1 MAVLLRWS
9 IAGALG
15 VAWACTASAATLDAS
30 LLPRVRAAT
39 FEVVAAK
46 ADESKVVYEKPLPL
60 DQIPFQQRNDKYR
73 SVGTAFAI
81 GGGRFVTAMHVFI
94 DGIDS
99 LQGPL
104 SLRDEQGHVFAID
117 KVLSFSPQEDFV
129 AFSLVK
135 APDVQPLEMERD
147 APLNESVFAVGNAL
161 GTGVVIRDGL
171 YTSDTPE
178 EEQGR
183 WKWMRFSAPAS
194 PGNSGGPLI
203 DDKGKVIGVVLR
215 KSPNENLNFALPI
228 GRVLDASDKQ
238 AAIDLPQRFNPSFSS
253 EMHSGRL
260 QTTVN
265 LPLTYAAFNTR
276 IAQLTN
282 EAVQAASQ
290 AWLRDNAATLFPAG
304 PGSHELLLRGPWN
317 GSLPTLATQGGSGNW
332 VRPEPHPGR
341 VPLPD
346 KGWAEQVAMGGGMS
360 WHLHSEADAPTTG
373 KGGRAVMD
381 TLLQEGNM
389 SRDVGEDKVKLRSL
403 GDARSSETFTDRQG
417 RTWHLDA
424 FAMPFIDSE
433 ILLATTATP
442 DGASGML
449 RFCRARDAVK
459 TGIQMRM
466 TADLLDIAYRGT
478 LAQWH
483 AFLGNGPMP
492 TAIKGASIHQD
503 GKGVAI
509 AMDDITAR
517 WPASVIPLNERT
529 QLAVEPS
536 WTMEDGKA
544 ALRVRRIVLD
554 QPDAPEASI
563 ALNRYERAFDD
574 SPQAAVSFWHELIT
588 HSHPRDGQ
596 PYDKEDH
603 RIIADAYDPAHAES
617 ARYTYVLTVA
627 VQGKASDADMH
638 ARLQSAEQGTAVP
651 GATAP
656 RSAAA
661 AP

>member
-15 VAWACTASAATLDAS
+15 FAWACTASAATLDAS

-117 KVLSFSPQEDFV
+117 KVVSFSPQEDFV

-135 APDVQPLEMERD
+135 APEVQPLEIERD

-265 LPLTYAAFNTR
+265 LPLTYAAFIAR

-290 AWLRDNAATLFPAG
+290 A
-304 PGSHELLLRGPWN
+304 
-317 GSLPTLATQGGSGNW
+317 
-332 VRPEPHPGR
+332 
-341 VPLPD
+341 
-346 KGWAEQVAMGGGMS
+346 
-360 WHLHSEADAPTTG
+360 
-373 KGGRAVMD
+373 
-381 TLLQEGNM
+381 
-389 SRDVGEDKVKLRSL
+389 
-403 GDARSSETFTDRQG
+403 
-417 RTWHLDA
+417 
-424 FAMPFIDSE
+424 
-433 ILLATTATP
+433 
-442 DGASGML
+442 
-449 RFCRARDAVK
+449 
-459 TGIQMRM
+459 
-466 TADLLDIAYRGT
+466 
-478 LAQWH
+478 
-483 AFLGNGPMP
+483 
-492 TAIKGASIHQD
+492 
-503 GKGVAI
+503 
-509 AMDDITAR
+509 
-517 WPASVIPLNERT
+517 
-529 QLAVEPS
+529 
-536 WTMEDGKA
+536 
-544 ALRVRRIVLD
+544 
-554 QPDAPEASI
+554 
-563 ALNRYERAFDD
+563 
-574 SPQAAVSFWHELIT
+574 
-588 HSHPRDGQ
+588 
-596 PYDKEDH
+596 
-603 RIIADAYDPAHAES
+603 
-617 ARYTYVLTVA
+617 
-627 VQGKASDADMH
+627 
-638 ARLQSAEQGTAVP
+638 
-651 GATAP
+651 
-656 RSAAA
+656 
-661 AP
+661 